1 MKPGKLPP
9 EHLDKLVLSRLGP
22 SRPEVLL
29 GAAFGEDSAVLDLGD
44 SLLVASTDPLTGATS
59 DAGWLAI
66 HVACNDVAAHGA
78 EPVGILL
85 TVLLAPGSS
94 EEDLEAIMDGVL
106 RAASGLNVEVLG
118 GHTEITPGLEQT
130 IISTTALGK
139 AARGRDLITSGS
151 LRPGDSLFLTK
162 GAGLEGTAIF
172 AGDIPER
179 LEGLEAG
186 LLERARAFMEEI
198 SVVPEAMAASECGAT
213 AMHDVTEGG
222 VLGAVYEMVTASGV
236 GAEIWAERI
245 PIRPE
250 TKAICRVLSV
260 DPLRLIGS
268 GSLLIGTPD
277 PEELSACLEDLGVE
291 FGVIGHITEERGVFM
306 ARPGKREAVEPP
318 SSDELWRILG
328 ER

>member
-94 EEDLEAIMDGVL
+94 EKDLEAIMDGVL

-198 SVVPEAMAASECGAT
+198 SVVPEAMAARECGAT

-236 GAEIWAERI
+236 GAEIWSERI
-245 PIRPE
+245 PIRSE

-277 PEELSACLEDLGVE
+277 PEELSDCLEDLGVE

-306 ARPGKREAVEPP
+306 VRPGKREAVEPP

-328 ER
+328 EG